1 MKLKTQLFASLA
13 LAFTLGACQSQG
25 EGKPTTASAPATS
38 TQASSESEHQHEE
51 GEQHDHEGEEHHEHG
66 AEDHHDHDHDHDH
79 EHGEQIVIKITDD
92 GYVTSHGDHFHNMN
106 GKVPADA
113 LIDEKLFLHDDSYQL
128 KQEDII
134 SEHADGYIV
143 KIKDKFYL
151 YVKEGQKPTHV
162 KKVEG

>member
-66 AEDHHDHDHDHDH
+66 AEDHHDHDHDH

-128 KQEDII
+128 KQEDIV

>member
-51 GEQHDHEGEEHHEHG
+51 GEQHDHEGEEHHGHG
-66 AEDHHDHDHDHDH
+66 AEDHHDHDHDH

-113 LIDEKLFLHDDSYQL
+113 LIDEKLVLHDDSYQL
-128 KQEDII
+128 KQEDIV